1 MAVRDQRARL
11 HPVRLASKTSQPI
24 CASRPWRTPRHG
36 GNWSGRQG
44 ETLLALGLAQRL
56 HDLQK
61 LPPDQL
67 SQALSRREALL
78 RLVDP
83 AGLGEFRWWLFGRGE
98 LLADFSL
105 AGCSDKPGFA
115 PG

>member
-1 MAVRDQRARL
+1 M
-11 HPVRLASKTSQPI
+11 SKLKYYLIISPI
-24 CASRPWRTPRHG
+24 KVVG
-36 GNWSGRQG
+36 
-44 ETLLALGLAQRL
+44 TLSLGLAQRL

-67 SQALSRREALL
+67 AQALSRREALL

-83 AGLGEFRWWLFGRGE
+83 AGLGEFRWLLFGRGE
-98 LLADFSL
+98 SLADFSL
-105 AGCSDKPGFA
+105 AGCSDKSEFA